1 MFKKYSIANT
11 IWNVLEDV
19 FTFSFNIVKYHK
31 NYNFYK
37 KYYIFSYLIPD
48 RDKRYIETNKYKGI
62 KYDLYEILK
71 CLENMTYIEINEYI
85 CDELTKKRNLSI
97 LEEKYGELPDKL
109 NNILENINR
118 KDSERNRLNKYLEN
132 FYDENEPLNF
142 LNIKN

>member
-1 MFKKYSIANT
+1 
-11 IWNVLEDV
+11 
-19 FTFSFNIVKYHK
+19 
-31 NYNFYK
+31 
-37 KYYIFSYLIPD
+37 
-48 RDKRYIETNKYKGI
+48 
-62 KYDLYEILK
+62 
-71 CLENMTYIEINEYI
+71 MTYIEINEYI
-85 CDELTKKRNLSI
+85 CDELTKKKQLSI